1 MIKLVDLIPMGLN
14 QPLTEGVDDPGIL
27 KAVFLA
33 GGPGSGKSYTASDLF
48 GISKDMGSS
57 FGSTG
62 LKSVNSDT
70 AFEASLKKDGI
81 DPKKLG
87 DIAKNDPEL
96 WAQITMGPESN
107 REKAKKV
114 TKKLENFYKLGR
126 LGIIID
132 GTGHKYDKIA
142 KKKKEAEAL
151 GYDTMLV
158 FVNTSLE
165 VAKERNAK
173 RDRVLPEDLLEKS
186 WHAVQNN
193 MGKFQQLFGSD
204 MVIVDNTSYDKP
216 ADIKKKI
223 QSRINKFLKK
233 PIQNPIGKAWIKSAR
248 LLKKRK

>member
-1 MIKLVDLIPMGLN
+1 MIKLSDLMPDVTGILV
-14 QPLTEGVDDPGIL
+14 EGVDDPGIL

-33 GGPGSGKSYTASDLF
+33 GGPGSGKSYTANDLF
-48 GISKDMGSS
+48 GISRDMGSS

-62 LKSVNSDT
+62 LKSVNSDG

-81 DPKKLG
+81 DAKKLG

-96 WAQITMGPESN
+96 WAKITMGPDSN
-107 REKAKKV
+107 REKAKRV
-114 TKKLENFYKLGR
+114 TKKFEDFYKLGR

-132 GTGHKYDKIA
+132 GTGHKYGKIEKS
-142 KKKKEAEAL
+142 KKKAEDL

-165 VAKERNAK
+165 VAKERNLK

-186 WHAVQNN
+186 WHDVQNN
-193 MGKFQQLFGSD
+193 MGKFQQLFGND
-204 MVIVDNTSYDKP
+204 MIIVDNTSYDKP
-216 ADIKKKI
+216 DDIKKKI
-223 QSRINKFLKK
+223 QQRINKFLKK
-233 PIQNPIGKAWIKSAR
+233 GTKNPIGKAWVKSAR